1 MKYEDVPHS
10 GAVRAYQD
18 NHYKTNK
25 YDHIDMHSC
34 TYVLTYIYPCIHVQ
48 HTDIHK
54 NIVKYNI
61 AKWFHLVQILGP
73 FQYSIRRLIPKTSS
87 EIWKPQDRSSQLS
100 YRSSILSYKFGL
112 LLHSS
117 PVKFNSNLIIPNTN
131 LTWSLIFVTSLIP
144 VIISWTSLVFVA
156 RNPDD
161 QRHVASVDQ

>member
-10 GAVRAYQD
+10 GAVRAYRD

-34 TYVLTYIYPCIHVQ
+34 TYVFTYIYPCIHVQ

-54 NIVKYNI
+54 DIVKYNI

-117 PVKFNSNLIIPNTN
+117 PVKFSSNLIIPNTIS
-131 LTWSLIFVTSLIP
+131 LDLLSSLPLYFQWLFLGHHWSLSHETPTIKDM
-144 VIISWTSLVFVA
+144 WH
-156 RNPDD
+156 
-161 QRHVASVDQ
+161 Q